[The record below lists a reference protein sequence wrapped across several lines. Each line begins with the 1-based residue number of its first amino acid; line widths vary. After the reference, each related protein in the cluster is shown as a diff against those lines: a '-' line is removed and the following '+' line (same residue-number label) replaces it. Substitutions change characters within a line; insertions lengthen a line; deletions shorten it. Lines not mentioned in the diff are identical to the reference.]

1 MQRASILYWIVL
13 LLSILV
19 FFANIGDVSIYI
31 LDEAKNAECAREM
44 NELDEW
50 IVPTYNYEL
59 RTDKPPLHYYF
70 MITAYRVFGV
80 SPFSA
85 RFFSACFGIATVLM
99 TFFYTKQHAPTNV
112 ALIAALALLSSIH
125 FVTQFHLAV
134 PDPYLIFFM
143 TLAVFAFYSA
153 IEQNNV
159 WQLYIGY
166 TAVALATLAK
176 GIVAMGLIGLIFLS
190 YLLLT
195 RQFNWQQLKQLH
207 LIRGG
212 LLFVAIALPW
222 YVLVGYATQGEWLRG
237 FFFEHNLSRFAQE
250 MEGHGGFFLLPVLFV
265 VLGMLPFSI
274 FLPQAMAYT
283 FKHRSNRF
291 LQLSMI
297 AVAVIITFFC
307 FSATKLPNY
316 TVPAY
321 PFLAICLAHFLSQ
334 KQQEK
339 KPKYLMINLLVWLIL
354 TIGLIFAA
362 NAARQQ
368 FLDTPSWLVVA
379 TLSPLVI
386 GAVVAIVLYAFTP
399 FSKVL
404 LTLAGSGIL
413 SSLFIWY
420 GLFPSIDKGN
430 SVLNGVALLKNQT
443 HVAQYIRM
451 NRAFVFNLQREI
463 PQLNTPEEVAHFF
476 QTYPEG
482 RLITI
487 TKYLPELQMPLDTL
501 LLQKDLFENTTTVI
515 VKLSESNSGVENGIE

>member
-1 MQRASILYWIVL
+1 MQRASVLHWIVL
-13 LLSILV
+13 LSSIVV
-19 FFANIGDVSIYI
+19 FFANIGGVSIHI

-44 NELDEW
+44 NELGEW

-85 RFFSACFGIATVLM
+85 RFFSAFFGIATVLM
-99 TFFYTKQHAPTNV
+99 TFFYTKRYADINT
-112 ALIAALALLSSIH
+112 AMIAALALLSSIH
-125 FVTQFHLAV
+125 FVIQFHLAV

-143 TLAVFAFYSA
+143 ALAVFAFYSA

-159 WQLYIGY
+159 GQLYIGY
-166 TAVALATLAK
+166 AAVALATLSK
-176 GIVAMGLIGLIFLS
+176 GIVAMGLIGLIFLL
-190 YLLLT
+190 YLLFT
-195 RQFNWQQLKQLH
+195 RQFTWQQLKQLR
-207 LIRGG
+207 LLRGG
-212 LLFVAIALPW
+212 LLFLAISLPW

-237 FFFEHNLSRFAQE
+237 FFFEHNLSRFASE

-274 FLPQAMAYT
+274 FLPQTVAYA
-283 FKHRSNRF
+283 FSNRSNRF
-291 LQLSMI
+291 LQLNMI
-297 AVAVIITFFC
+297 VVSVIVVFFC

-321 PFLAICLAHFLSQ
+321 PFLAILFAHFLSQ
-334 KQQEK
+334 KQQEQ
-339 KPKYLMINLLVWLIL
+339 KPKYLIINLLIWFVLTVGLIL
-354 TIGLIFAA
+354 TA

-368 FLDTPSWLVVA
+368 FLDIPLLLVFL

-386 GAVVAIVLYAFTP
+386 GAVVAIILYYFTT

-404 LTLAGSGIL
+404 LTLASSSIL
-413 SSLFIWY
+413 SSLLIWY
-420 GLFPSIDKGN
+420 SLFPSIDKGN
-430 SVLNGVALLKNQT
+430 SVLNGVELLKNQT
-443 HVAQYIRM
+443 HIAQYIRM

-463 PQLNTPEEVAHFF
+463 PQLDTPEEVAHFF
-476 QTYPEG
+476 QTYPTG
-482 RLITI
+482 HLITI
-487 TKYLPELQMPLDTL
+487 EKYLPELQMPLDTL

-515 VKLSESNSGVENGIE
+515 LKLPESNSRVENGIE